1 MTAKKQNKAETSKEE
16 KEKTSLYLRKG
27 MIKSLKYMAFMSE
40 TNQTDIIDMALSDYK
55 TKWEKKNGEIPKI

>member
-1 MTAKKQNKAETSKEE
+1 
-16 KEKTSLYLRKG
+16 